1 MEKKELLAP
10 VPSASD
16 YSVSSDLWERLE
28 SEISA
33 VSTRIEAGEELVPE
47 DVVTVRKLKTQVD
60 GYVTGFNKAM
70 RDAMDSYKKMVARR
84 LTELGFDN
92 IEQFIAKKRREQSAE
107 QDARIASKME
117 MLKTISDAIIGHTAR
132 LKDMAVAKEMLP
144 AFVARFPK
152 VQSGAK
158 SNDISDWKPYFNIMS
173 HAVMVMDTFFGD
185 PAYAD
190 ASLLPIYSGTIREL
204 LAYARDGK
212 PEHLEAVKVRYQED
226 MPLIQKEKLKQSLK
240 TKDDGLRH
248 IRHILE
254 DIQDIGSLSEGARRI
269 RTERA
274 WSEISD
280 IVRLVN
286 EKD

>member
-10 VPSASD
+10 VPSALD

-33 VSTRIEAGEELVPE
+33 VSARIEAGEELVPE

-117 MLKTISDAIIGHTAR
+117 MLKTISDALIGHTAR

-185 PAYAD
+185 PVYAD

-212 PEHLEAVKVRYQED
+212 PEHLEAVKAKYQED

-254 DIQDIGSLSEGARRI
+254 DIQDIGSLSEGTRRI
-269 RTERA
+269 RTEQA
-274 WSEISD
+274 WSEITD

>member
-1 MEKKELLAP
+1 MEKKKLLAP

-33 VSTRIEAGEELVPE
+33 VSARIEAGEELVPE

-70 RDAMDSYKKMVARR
+70 RDAMDSYKKMVTRR

-117 MLKTISDAIIGHTAR
+117 TLKKISDALIGHTAR

-152 VQSGAK
+152 VQSDSFTLNLSSFSVLYSHSTGFTPSAK
-158 SNDISDWKPYFNIMS
+158 SVTGLGVIFTAAG
-173 HAVMVMDTFFGD
+173 AV
-185 PAYAD
+185 PCQA
-190 ASLLPIYSGTIREL
+190 
-204 LAYARDGK
+204 
-212 PEHLEAVKVRYQED
+212 
-226 MPLIQKEKLKQSLK
+226 
-240 TKDDGLRH
+240 
-248 IRHILE
+248 
-254 DIQDIGSLSEGARRI
+254 
-269 RTERA
+269 
-274 WSEISD
+274 
-280 IVRLVN
+280 
-286 EKD
+286 